1 MEEEQ
6 PTIMPEALE
15 EPSQRKKKKKHTEAF
30 ALTEL

>member
-1 MEEEQ
+1 
-6 PTIMPEALE
+6 MPEALE